1 MLGYYIALCT
11 SAHFENAQKS
21 TSKFSIKSEKR
32 GNIPKQIII
41 GSRPGMTSF
50 SFKSARSSKPSVSVK
65 STQIKSVATSRAHIF
80 KHEPNKQQFSRGYSQ
95 QNIQQRPPQ
104 QYIPPPPPQQYIPT
118 PPPQQYIPPPPQ
130 QNIPQPPPNRNIP
143 MPPPNKFQPPLPP
156 PNKFQPPLP
165 PPNEGSGFLYQ
176 TVVSSHNPINAQ
188 KFVFTATTYQAYPQG
203 NANSDLH
210 GYAVKSKRHNK
221 TNNNSVVEGNSRIV
235 EHNTMHSMPSDAALF
250 NLNESSGKSVM
261 RANKIATQTFVK
273 ENNNAQSKMF
283 YFRIPISKGID
294 KTNASSSKSS
304 SQATLNTIQNDREN
318 KSFEGPSA
326 VYRSIVS
333 DHLDALFAEMPIF
346 RFSASTN
353 NYTIRNRNVSKTHT
367 VNHVNTLQNIVRLDV
382 LPELKSNRFVGKVS
396 DRSDGNR
403 HGHRTPVLN
412 ESGSRRSYELFRAN
426 INMSD
431 VRFKLTTNHTERK
444 KNLRNTQR
452 IHALSGIISKQH
464 HVSNF
469 NNKEYVS
476 KNDIT
481 KPQKILGNHNKAAST
496 YVLSIPI
503 GQNKNSSNYVPIVT
517 NNELPINQRDK
528 AQQFMNT
535 EHKPKATY
543 VLTYPLEKK
552 NISSRMSNL
561 TETRHP
567 SVEPKKNISSR
578 MSNLTETRHPSVEL
592 KKNISSRMSNL
603 AETRHPSVEPMKN
616 ISSRMSNLTETRHPS
631 VEPKKNI
638 SSRMSNLTE
647 TRHPSVE
654 PKKNISSRMSNL
666 TETRHPS
673 VEPKKNISS
682 RMSSLAETRHP
693 SVEPKH
699 SVLVDY
705 TMNQTIK
712 ASNSKTMK
720 NVSNDISTIDTKL
733 SNVSDFDVY
742 MPNDTVDRLTLLKT
756 QHNSIYNIQLP
767 PITPFD
773 DKLKSKTLS
782 DIQFHG
788 ITTIGVKPPIVASIL
803 NKRVRQTTI
812 YDLEIP
818 MTNAAFDVTIPAHTA
833 PGLTMPPATASDIT
847 IPTVTASDI
856 IMPAFLASDV
866 SIPSSNVTKSVHTR
880 SDVTI
885 PVYTASDV
893 TIPVHTAYDVAIPV
907 HAASD
912 LTIPAFPASVV
923 ITPAAKVY
931 DVTIPAAHTATDV
944 TPLAATA
951 SNVTKPIYTTSDV
964 TIQAFPVSDAT
975 KPVHKAS
982 DVTLL
987 VHTAAGVTI
996 PVVTAHAQNTPIVA
1010 VPDVITIADTASDKI
1025 HLNAKL
1031 SVIPTKSRTTE
1042 FRNPSNR
1049 VDDFQIFNT
1058 NEILTHNNTVK
1069 QSNDLLIEQ
1078 KLTNKNVMK
1087 HRNSAIQTPN
1097 TFVDDTMLHN
1107 DVMAPTI
1114 DVISHQTKPL
1124 DSIDHPSENTIMTS
1138 PQYNE
1143 FIPNADVLSYFEPG
1157 LITGFDS
1164 KDNK

>member
-1 MLGYYIALCT
+1 MFFNVYIFRHTTNMSKKILRILMLGYYIALCT

-156 PNKFQPPLP
+156 PN
-165 PPNEGSGFLYQ
+165 EGSGFLYQ

-203 NANSDLH
+203 NAKSDLH

-235 EHNTMHSMPSDAALF
+235 EHNTMHSMPSDAALL

-578 MSNLTETRHPSVEL
+578 MSNLTETRHPSVE
-592 KKNISSRMSNL
+592 S
-603 AETRHPSVEPMKN
+603 
-616 ISSRMSNLTETRHPS
+616 
-631 VEPKKNI
+631 
-638 SSRMSNLTE
+638 
-647 TRHPSVE
+647 
-654 PKKNISSRMSNL
+654 
-666 TETRHPS
+666 
-673 VEPKKNISS
+673 KKNISS

-1025 HLNAKL
+1025 HINAKL
-1031 SVIPTKSRTTE
+1031 SVIPSKSRTTE

-1087 HRNSAIQTPN
+1087 HRNSAIQTLN

>member
-1 MLGYYIALCT
+1 
-11 SAHFENAQKS
+11 
-21 TSKFSIKSEKR
+21 
-32 GNIPKQIII
+32 
-41 GSRPGMTSF
+41 
-50 SFKSARSSKPSVSVK
+50 
-65 STQIKSVATSRAHIF
+65 
-80 KHEPNKQQFSRGYSQ
+80 
-95 QNIQQRPPQ
+95 
-104 QYIPPPPPQQYIPT
+104 
-118 PPPQQYIPPPPQ
+118 
-130 QNIPQPPPNRNIP
+130 
-143 MPPPNKFQPPLPP
+143 
-156 PNKFQPPLP
+156 
-165 PPNEGSGFLYQ
+165 
-176 TVVSSHNPINAQ
+176 VSSHNPINAQ

-203 NANSDLH
+203 NAKSDLH

-235 EHNTMHSMPSDAALF
+235 EHNTMHSMPSDAALL

-294 KTNASSSKSS
+294 KTNSSSSKSS

-543 VLTYPLEKK
+543 VLTYPLE
-552 NISSRMSNL
+552 
-561 TETRHP
+561 
-567 SVEPKKNISSR
+567 
-578 MSNLTETRHPSVEL
+578 
-592 KKNISSRMSNL
+592 
-603 AETRHPSVEPMKN
+603 
-616 ISSRMSNLTETRHPS
+616 
-631 VEPKKNI
+631 KKNI

-931 DVTIPAAHTATDV
+931 DVTIPADHTATDV

-1025 HLNAKL
+1025 HINAKL